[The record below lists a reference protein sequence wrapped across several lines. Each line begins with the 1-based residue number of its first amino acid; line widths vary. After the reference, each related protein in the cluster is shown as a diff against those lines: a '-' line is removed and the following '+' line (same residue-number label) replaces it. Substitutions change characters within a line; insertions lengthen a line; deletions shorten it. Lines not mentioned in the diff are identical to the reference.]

1 VLLVVFVALWVRSR
15 THIDEVVMR
24 VGASSRVEVASLP
37 GGIRVMTFAGWPDPV
52 AVSVTSVPRT
62 AKAEQD
68 WRYYDG
74 TTAVAGRKGWAGFWR
89 DEGGIG
95 GPGLGRG
102 VAYRAWTVPYWAIVG
117 VLLVPVVGRAGL
129 IALRRRQWG
138 PGCCAKCGYDLR
150 ATPERCPECG
160 TVYRRVGERSGLSL
174 SAPIPA

>member
-1 VLLVVFVALWVRSR
+1 MLVVVVALWVRSR
-15 THIDEVVMR
+15 THIDEMVMR

-37 GGIRVMTFAGWPDPV
+37 GEVRVMTFGSWPDPV
-52 AVSVTSVPRT
+52 AVSVTSVKRM
-62 AKAEQD
+62 AKVEQD

-74 TTAVAGRKGWAGFWR
+74 ATAVAGRKGRAGFWR
-89 DEGGIG
+89 DEGGIS

-102 VAYRAWTVPYWAIVG
+102 VAYRAWTAPYWAIVG
-117 VLLVPVVGRAGL
+117 VLLLPVVGRAGL
-129 IALRRRQWG
+129 IGMRRRAWG

-160 TVYRRVGERSGLSL
+160 SVYSRVVERSGSSL